1 MSIYHTEQ
9 IFQISSQWVRS
20 NCDKFSTSVEWNW
33 RKECF
38 FWWILLLEI
47 IYPPSG
53 IHLAELCVLPHILRQ
68 TFKFVHRYICH
79 ICDILQLCTWQNI
92 YMRFPGSQTCLVQFI
107 FNELCCMEWNL
118 ARKCIFHF
126 FLSFSLLHHIH
137 ICVTWLGKIY
147 MSFSRSG
154 IISDLVWEL
163 TAVPV
168 NISQNITLWGVQIRK
183 SKIYLVLLF
192 ENE

>member
-1 MSIYHTEQ
+1 MVSITFYTNLS
-9 IFQISSQWVRS
+9 IFHIYITYIS
-20 NCDKFSTSVEWNW
+20 
-33 RKECF
+33 
-38 FWWILLLEI
+38 
-47 IYPPSG
+47 
-53 IHLAELCVLPHILRQ
+53 HI
-68 TFKFVHRYICH
+68 YICH

-163 TAVPV
+163 TSPSCQSTYHK
-168 NISQNITLWGVQIRK
+168 ISLSEE
-183 SKIYLVLLF
+183 SK
-192 ENE
+192 